1 MTGVLNARIEVHAV
15 YDERL
20 FLGAWQKRL
29 LINCRYF
36 IENVGDTS
44 WMTLLVPIT
53 SYERCP
59 CHLGKVSDPT

>member
-1 MTGVLNARIEVHAV
+1 MTGNLDTQVEVLAV
-15 YDERL
+15 YDGRF

-36 IENVGDTS
+36 IENVGYTS
-44 WMTLLVPIT
+44 WMTLPVPIT

>member
-1 MTGVLNARIEVHAV
+1 
-15 YDERL
+15 
-20 FLGAWQKRL
+20 

-36 IENVGDTS
+36 IENVGYTS

>member
-1 MTGVLNARIEVHAV
+1 MVQRFLESEV

-36 IENVGDTS
+36 IENVPYAS
-44 WMTLLVPIT
+44 WMTLPVPINT
-53 SYERCP
+53 QERSASSVP
-59 CHLGKVSDPT
+59 DLTE